1 MKLNRE
7 KINIV
12 MARKQLSITELAKI
26 YGVSRSRMNIILNSQ
41 KVTIVV
47 AGRLSAALGV
57 DVTEILA
64 DE

>member
-7 KINIV
+7 KINIA
-12 MARKQLSITELAKI
+12 MARKQLNIAELAKI

-41 KVTIVV
+41 KVTVVV
-47 AGRLSAALGV
+47 AGKLSAALGV